1 LAYKNSI
8 AEEVRTVS
16 NVVGIIVGAALILL
30 GLILLITWWAMFIK
44 ALMAILPILLVLI
57 GAGALAYFISE
68 IKSKMEVAQEK
79 NSAPEETKSEQ
90 K

>member
-1 LAYKNSI
+1 VA
-8 AEEVRTVS
+8 
-16 NVVGIIVGAALILL
+16 NVVGIFLGAALILL
-30 GLILLITWWAMFIK
+30 GLILLVTWWAMFIK

-68 IKSKMEVAQEK
+68 IKSKMAVSQEK
-79 NSAPEETKSEQ
+79 NSAPEETTSEQ

>member
-1 LAYKNSI
+1 M
-8 AEEVRTVS
+8 S
-16 NVVGIIVGAALILL
+16 NVVGIIIGAALILL
-30 GLILLITWWAMFIK
+30 GLILLVAWWAMFIK

-68 IKSKMEVAQEK
+68 IKSKMPITQGK
-79 NSAPEETKSEQ
+79 TSAPEETKTEQ